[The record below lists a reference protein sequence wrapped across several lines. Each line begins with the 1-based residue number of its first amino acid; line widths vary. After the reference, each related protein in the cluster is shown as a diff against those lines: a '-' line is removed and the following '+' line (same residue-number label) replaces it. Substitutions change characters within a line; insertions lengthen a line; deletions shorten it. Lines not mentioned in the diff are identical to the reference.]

1 MYMEPTL
8 VTQPTVSNTPT
19 QAPILE
25 TPTEITVEQKI
36 VYPWA
41 RHVLLI
47 VLVLLALVIIL
58 SLIYLNGKSI
68 YQYGV

>member
-1 MYMEPTL
+1 MEPTL
-8 VTQPTVSNTPT
+8 VTQTPNIEVTPTVPVMETT
-19 QAPILE
+19 QE
-25 TPTEITVEQKI
+25 EIKI

-41 RHVLLI
+41 RHI
-47 VLVLLALVIIL
+47 ILVALVILAIVIIL